1 MNLNDLLADATL
13 EHRRRRPTTPA
24 DSVIVPDSFLQRVEY
39 CMDKASFSDTLGTF
53 LEEEIAGSLYLEEIR
68 EIFQQNKDL
77 LTPEFFQDYMVFY
90 GKNWGV
96 NYRGGF
102 EDCLSLDQAAKE
114 KGAYERPSVPREA
127 VVYELAAYRR
137 QRNSVLLAC
146 LMTEVNPDLLPSLAT
161 EERMSLIGRFIL
173 DNRTIAVLEEPPSHT
188 HLLETTFKNALTCY
202 KESRGV
208 EEALLFQRRFEDE
221 EAWWMRKT
229 PFASNNPD
237 TSCVPGPEHVCG

>member
-1 MNLNDLLADATL
+1 MNLSDILTDTTL
-13 EHRRRRPTTPA
+13 THRRSRPTTLA
-24 DSVIVPDSFLQRVEY
+24 DRAMVPDSFLQKVEFN
-39 CMDKASFSDTLGTF
+39 MDKASFSDTLGMF
-53 LEEEIAGSLYLEEIR
+53 LEEEITGSLYLEGAR
-68 EIFQQNKDL
+68 QIFQQNREL
-77 LTPEFFQDYMVFY
+77 LTPEFFQDYMICY

-102 EDCLSLDQAAKE
+102 QDCLSLDQAAKE
-114 KGAYERPSVPREA
+114 KSDYARPSVTRES
-127 VVYELAAYRR
+127 VVYELAAYHR

-161 EERMSLIGRFIL
+161 EERMSLIGHFIL
-173 DNRTIAVLEEPPSHT
+173 DNRTITVLEEPPSHT